1 MLHLRSYGSGS
12 VGKEKLMFLNNI
24 SKWMRGIAFL
34 VVALF
39 CLAGAARAQEK
50 SPGSDAPKEESAAND
65 QAQVNNPLANFT
77 AFNLHNY
84 YIGEL
89 TDPDKDAG
97 WPEWQIFIG
106 INTQFK

>member
-1 MLHLRSYGSGS
+1 MQTHRFTHNA
-12 VGKEKLMFLNNI
+12 V
-24 SKWMRGIAFL
+24 AFAVMTL
-34 VVALF
+34 LLST
-39 CLAGAARAQEK
+39 LATSAQE
-50 SPGSDAPKEESAAND
+50 DSAAAAAA
-65 QAQVNNPLANFT
+65 QANNPLANMT